1 MSGRFV
7 PVVACA
13 AFVAVLSP
21 WAASAAKTVC
31 GGLVQEFTYDAPDRA
46 PIHFGGWSRA
56 EGAQGHDYC
65 VFADIYYAD
74 GSALWAQ
81 KADFTRGTHDWEYSA
96 YAMVPQKP
104 VAKIRL
110 YAFLRDGSGKAAFRD
125 VFLKRELPP
134 KGTVLSSRRFTNRP
148 FTQNDM
154 LCERFWDGRWAS
166 HRERIAPDVQVRI
179 ANPLSPG
186 EVVAW
191 IADST
196 RRVTPLTFPDAAD
209 RKAVAELELARGER
223 ESFQVILS
231 AGDDAER
238 VGVVL
243 EIEPPKD
250 GRGQALKGDV
260 KWERQGYLARRPP
273 YKPHPLEASSYEKW
287 LPDPLLPAAPFRVRK
302 GGSQGTWITVH
313 ADPDAAPG
321 RYLGKVRAVTVAGA
335 PIAELPFSVRV
346 RKLALPATFG
356 LKTSFSYMDGFTQ
369 PLYPDDW
376 NARRREAHD
385 ILLDHRLNPDD
396 ITRTDLTRIE
406 DIAHMKSRGANA
418 WNLVQ
423 IAPPKKPNARWLCRP
438 RAEDVFTPEF
448 YAAFTNRLAPH
459 VAALKARDLFDGA
472 YIYGF
477 DECEGEFYSGMRKM
491 YLQLKRDFPDLPVM
505 TTARTFNDFCNGL
518 RKVSDDLIVADW
530 FCGSMGTYRT
540 ETADAVRQRGCKAW
554 WYTSLGPTYPK
565 MNFANWEY
573 PFIEGRLVLGC
584 CTWLYRTDGFLFWH
598 CNNWKGGRGALLD
611 FATDTFFPE
620 FNTYGSQGCPGDGVF
635 LYPGKGRILP
645 SIRLA
650 NIRDGEEDWECLH
663 IAELKSGRDAVE
675 RIVRTAVRSK
685 EDFSRSHADLQAVRR
700 RVFDLVDER

>member
-7 PVVACA
+7 PVVACV
-13 AFVAVLSP
+13 AFAAVLSP
-21 WAASAAKTVC
+21 WAAPAKTVC
-31 GGLVQEFTYDAPDRA
+31 GGLVQEFKYDAPDRA

-96 YAMVPQKP
+96 YAMVPPKP

-110 YAFLRDGSGKAAFRD
+110 YAFLRDGSGKAEFRD

-148 FTQNDM
+148 FTQDDI

-179 ANPLSPG
+179 ANPLSPR
-186 EVVAW
+186 EVTAW

-243 EIEPPKD
+243 EIEPPKN
-250 GRGQALKGDV
+250 GMGQALKGGV

-321 RYLGKVRAVTVAGA
+321 LYLGKVRAVAGDGA

-346 RKLALPATFG
+346 RKLTLPATFG

-369 PLYPDDW
+369 PLYPNDW

-438 RAEDVFTPEF
+438 RAEDVFKPEF

-459 VAALKARDLFDGA
+459 VAALKARNLFDGA

-491 YLQLKRDFPDLPVM
+491 M
-505 TTARTFNDFCNGL
+505 TTARTFNDFCKGL

-611 FATDTFFPE
+611 FSSDTFFPE

-635 LYPGKGRILP
+635 LYPGQGRILS

-663 IAELKSGRDAVE
+663 LAELKAGRDAVE

-685 EDFSRSHADLQAVRR
+685 EDFSRSYTDLQAVRR
-700 RVFDLVDER
+700 RIFDLVDE

>member
-1 MSGRFV
+1 MKILLLL
-7 PVVACA
+7 A
-13 AFVAVLSP
+13 AALI
-21 WAASAAKTVC
+21 AASGSAKTVC
-31 GGLVQEFTYDAPDRA
+31 GGLVREFKYDAPDRA
-46 PIHFGGWSRA
+46 PVHFGGWSRA
-56 EGAQGHDYC
+56 EGAEGHDYC
-65 VFADIYYAD
+65 VFADVFYAD

-96 YAMVPQKP
+96 CALIPQKP
-104 VAKIRL
+104 VARIKL
-110 YAFLRDGSGKAAFRD
+110 YAFLRDGSGKAEFRD
-125 VFLKRELPP
+125 VFLKREAPP
-134 KGTVLSSRRFTNRP
+134 KGTVLSSWRFTNRP
-148 FTQNDM
+148 FTKDDV

-179 ANPLSPG
+179 ANPLAAS
-186 EVVAW
+186 EIAAW

-196 RRVTPLTFPDAAD
+196 RRVTPLTFPSAND
-209 RKAVAELELARGER
+209 RKTVAELELVRGES

-238 VGVVL
+238 EGVAL
-243 EIEPPKD
+243 EIAAPKD
-250 GRGQALKGDV
+250 GLGRELKGSV

-273 YKPHPLEASSYEKW
+273 YKPHPLEAPSCEKW
-287 LPDPLLPAAPFRVRK
+287 LPDPLLPAAPFKVRK

-313 ADPDAAPG
+313 ADPAAMPG
-321 RYLGKVRAVTVAGA
+321 LYLGKVRVRTAGGEDL
-335 PIAELPFSVRV
+335 AEIPFSVRV

-356 LKTSFSYMDGFTQ
+356 LKTSFSYMDGFTK
-369 PLYPDDW
+369 PLYPGDW

-406 DIAHMKSRGANA
+406 DIAHMKARGANA
-418 WNLVQ
+418 WNITQ
-423 IAPPKKPNARWLCRP
+423 IAPPPNDPRAKWLCRP
-438 RAEDVFTPEF
+438 EAKDVFAPGF
-448 YAAFTNRLAPH
+448 YESFTNRLAPH
-459 VAALKARDLFDGA
+459 VAALKARNLFDGA

-477 DECEGEFYSGMRKM
+477 DECEGEFYSGMREM
-491 YLQLKRDFPDLPVM
+491 YLKLKRDFPDLPIM
-505 TTARTFNDFCNGL
+505 TTARTFNDFCNGR

-530 FCGSMGTYRT
+530 FCGSMGAYRT
-540 ETADAVRQRGCKAW
+540 EAADAVRQRGCKAW

-584 CTWLYRTDGFLFWH
+584 CTWLYRSDGFLFWH
-598 CNNWKGGRGALLD
+598 CNNWKGGSGALLD
-611 FATDTFFPE
+611 LSADTFFPE

-663 IAELKSGRDAVE
+663 MAELKTGRGAVE
-675 RIVRTAVRSK
+675 RAVRDVVRSK
-685 EDFSRSHADLQAVRR
+685 EDFSRSHSELLAVRR
-700 RVFDLVDER
+700 RVADIAENGL